1 MKMSNIPRRI
11 SVALTVLATCF
22 ACSSAATAQ
31 DTDLIRRAVT
41 MTQSGGP
48 LFQNLGTNSAANIQ
62 AIGLSYADQVSAA
75 VATGN
80 QTRINKLI
88 RQFQQSAAKVTRAG
102 LMEGMDNIAEMT
114 EKMDTLIGAAS
125 KPETVAQ
132 LQLYRGILVSAHDT
146 ARVQIRTAFNSAR
159 DAVANAANGN

>member
-1 MKMSNIPRRI
+1 MSNIPRRI

-41 MTQSGGP
+41 LTQSGGP
-48 LFQNLGTNSAANIQ
+48 LFQNLGTNTAANTQ
-62 AIGLSYADQVSAA
+62 GIGLSYADQVSAA

-80 QTRINKLI
+80 QTRVNKLI
-88 RQFQQSAAKVTRAG
+88 RQFQQSAAKATRAG

-132 LQLYRGILVSAHDT
+132 LQLYRGILISAHDT